1 MRTYWRLFS
10 VVLLFVAPWPPRS
23 LAQERATPNPVQFAA
38 PIVIQY
44 PASYP
49 QAIASGDFTSDGFP
63 DLIVGDEFGGLYT
76 KLGRGDGRFKS
87 WRYVFPPGHDVSAL
101 ALGKFDGKNLDAVV
115 NNISDAWVLMGGGGG
130 GFPHDGWL
138 DAGGNFVTGFAVGDF
153 DHDGKQDIAA
163 LVDIPGQNSDS
174 SEVYLYLG
182 NGDGTF
188 QSPRQLPVSPL
199 GPVAIL
205 AGDFEGNGNLDLAVL
220 STYLHDHVGR
230 VSVLLGDG
238 KGNFGRPIVFPL
250 NGLIPKYPV
259 AMTLAD
265 FDGDETLDIAL
276 AYANSDATGSSF
288 VQILLGNGDGTFRRG
303 ARARAGLDPQAI
315 TTADFNG
322 DGIPDLAVPDTTHQL
337 TSSYLSILVGKG
349 DGTFQPPAKFRVHGV
364 GASGVTVADF
374 NGDGKPDVATVNVNS
389 QNVSVL
395 LNTTPFPAPKGRRAR
410 AQGH

>member
-1 MRTYWRLFS
+1 
-10 VVLLFVAPWPPRS
+10 VLL
-23 LAQERATPNPVQFAA
+23 
-38 PIVIQY
+38 
-44 PASYP
+44 
-49 QAIASGDFTSDGFP
+49 
-63 DLIVGDEFGGLYT
+63 
-76 KLGRGDGRFKS
+76 
-87 WRYVFPPGHDVSAL
+87 
-101 ALGKFDGKNLDAVV
+101 
-115 NNISDAWVLMGGGGG
+115 GGGGG
-130 GFPHDGWL
+130 GFPRDGWL
-138 DAGGNFVTGFAVGDF
+138 DAGGNFVVGFAVGDF
-153 DHDGKQDIAA
+153 NHDSKEDIAA

-174 SEVYLYLG
+174 SVVYLFLG

-188 QSPRQLPVSPL
+188 QSPKQLSVSPL

-205 AGDFEGNGNLDLAVL
+205 AGDFNGDGKLDLAVL
-220 STYLHDHVGR
+220 SSFLHDHVGR
-230 VSVLLGDG
+230 VSILLGDG
-238 KGNFGRPIVFPL
+238 KGGFGHPISFPL
-250 NGLIPKYPV
+250 LGLIPKYPV

-276 AYANSDATGSSF
+276 AYANSDATGTSF

-303 ARARAGLDPQAI
+303 VRAQAGLDPQAI
-315 TTADFNG
+315 ATADFNG

>member
-1 MRTYWRLFS
+1 VRSRWSLLGAVPL
-10 VVLLFVAPWPPRS
+10 VVLLLGRQPS
-23 LAQERATPNPVQFAA
+23 AQQRATPNPVQFAP

-49 QAIASGDFTSDGFP
+49 QAIASGDFTRDGFP

-101 ALGKFDGKNLDAVV
+101 AVGKFDGKNLDAVV
-115 NNISDAWVLMGGGGG
+115 NDISDAWVLLGGGGG
-130 GFPHDGWL
+130 GFPRDGWL
-138 DAGGNFVTGFAVGDF
+138 DAGGNFVVGFAVGDF
-153 DHDGKQDIAA
+153 NHDSKEDIAA

-174 SEVYLYLG
+174 SVVYLFLG

-188 QSPRQLPVSPL
+188 QSPKQLSVSPL

-205 AGDFEGNGNLDLAVL
+205 AGDFNGDGKLDLAVL
-220 STYLHDHVGR
+220 SSFLHDHVGR
-230 VSVLLGDG
+230 VSILLGDG
-238 KGNFGRPIVFPL
+238 KGGFGHPISFPL
-250 NGLIPKYPV
+250 LGLIPKYPV

-276 AYANSDATGSSF
+276 AYANSDATGTSF

-303 ARARAGLDPQAI
+303 VRAQAGLDPQAI
-315 TTADFNG
+315 ATADFNG
-322 DGIPDLAVPDTTHQL
+322 DGIPDLAVADTTHQL

-364 GASGVTVADF
+364 GVSGVTVADF
-374 NGDGKPDVATVNVNS
+374 NGDGKPDVATVNGDS
-389 QNVSVL
+389 GNVSVL
-395 LNTTPFPAPKGRRAR
+395 INTTPFRAPNAKPPRT
-410 AQGH
+410 H